1 MKKVSSTIIF
11 LFFFLFSK
19 ASMSYA
25 DKIENWEC
33 LKYFVESSFSE
44 ATTSCLKRVNELIN
58 ENLHP
63 IFWAPF
69 MLVGDGL

>member
-1 MKKVSSTIIF
+1 
-11 LFFFLFSK
+11 
-19 ASMSYA
+19 MSYA

-63 IFWAPF
+63 IYWAPF